1 MLLLAT
7 STVAYGVSS
16 DAQSTS
22 VTVASSGD
30 AVASEPPDEPLLP

>member
-1 MLLLAT
+1 MVT

-22 VTVASSGD
+22 VTVAASGD
-30 AVASEPPDEPLLP
+30 IDASEPPEPPEPPELP